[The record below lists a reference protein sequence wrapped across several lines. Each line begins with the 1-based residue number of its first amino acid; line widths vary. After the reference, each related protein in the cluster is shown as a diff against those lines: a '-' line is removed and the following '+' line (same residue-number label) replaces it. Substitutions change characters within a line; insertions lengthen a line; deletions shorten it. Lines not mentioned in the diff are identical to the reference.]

1 MLGVV
6 AGVSCVSSLGCSVNI
21 ELLTFAMPLAPAAA
35 PQPVSGIRPPPPL
48 TTETNVTENWKIFR
62 QKWEN
67 YSVITNLT
75 SQAREY
81 QMALLLH
88 TLGDDGLRVY
98 NGFQFDTPK
107 EDRTA
112 AEIIASFEAFA
123 VGEVNIT
130 YERYVF
136 NKRFQQEAETFE
148 CFLASIRRLVKTCQ
162 YCVNSIIR
170 DRIVLGIRDP
180 ETQSELLKER
190 ALTLQ
195 NLC

>member
-1 MLGVV
+1 M
-6 AGVSCVSSLGCSVNI
+6 
-21 ELLTFAMPLAPAAA
+21 
-35 PQPVSGIRPPPPL
+35 Q
-48 TTETNVTENWKIFR
+48 
-62 QKWEN
+62 
-67 YSVITNLT
+67 
-75 SQAREY
+75 
-81 QMALLLH
+81 

-148 CFLASIRRLVKTCQ
+148 CFLASIRRLTKTCQ
-162 YCVNSIIR
+162 YCENCVNSIIR

-195 NLC
+195 TCVDICKAAENANSQARSLRHESVNKVTTRKKDTTPRRYQQPSRPPGGLCPESLTNPVVVKGTVNSVAINTG